1 MAGGYEEAGPA
12 PGSLHRSPGL
22 RRPPWVFPA
31 ALLVQRGG
39 KARGQAWC
47 PEGGRESGAAGVL
60 ETLGLGNR
68 SNSDGAWDW
77 GKGWNGVQ
85 SRGSACCPSQVMFR
99 VLREATAVI
108 TELWLRCYQKTACS
122 RGGRRKE
129 LSPCGCS
136 HALCFPLV
144 LMGSFF
150 SKREKG
156 GRNRILWAG
165 TEHRP
170 PVCAVLASCGCR
182 PSGLEPPSPQQAD
195 LQPSGG
201 LLRSRHRARG
211 RGLGPAHL
219 HVGTARPRV
228 SPCGAP
234 CLLSGLRVDC
244 CSLVRDLHP
253 SVRPRLYPQ
262 HLGLNPRGAQT
273 S

>member
-1 MAGGYEEAGPA
+1 VAGGYEEAGPA

-68 SNSDGAWDW
+68 SHSDGAWDW

-122 RGGRRKE
+122 RGG
-129 LSPCGCS
+129 
-136 HALCFPLV
+136 
-144 LMGSFF
+144 
-150 SKREKG
+150 G
-156 GRNRILWAG
+156 GRSC
-165 TEHRP
+165 P
-170 PVCAVLASCGCR
+170 PVA
-182 PSGLEPPSPQQAD
+182 
-195 LQPSGG
+195 
-201 LLRSRHRARG
+201 
-211 RGLGPAHL
+211 AHTHSAFL
-219 HVGTARPRV
+219 W
-228 SPCGAP
+228 C
-234 CLLSGLRVDC
+234 
-244 CSLVRDLHP
+244 
-253 SVRPRLYPQ
+253 
-262 HLGLNPRGAQT
+262 
-273 S
+273 